1 MSLTLLYFVQAVVRK
16 STHKCIGT
24 YVKLTKKLEFVLK
37 HIIQTGLENQN
48 SRTRQHSMLVI
59 PALLSLK
66 ASIME
71 SERQEMAE
79 LLRAVVARILS
90 DPSEIV
96 AKTGKKLVLELQ
108 KCYPTQFQ

>member
-1 MSLTLLYFVQAVVRK
+1 
-16 STHKCIGT
+16 
-24 YVKLTKKLEFVLK
+24 
-37 HIIQTGLENQN
+37 
-48 SRTRQHSMLVI
+48 
-59 PALLSLK
+59 
-66 ASIME
+66 
-71 SERQEMAE
+71 MAE